1 MSVKEISTIVKTACT
16 AVVATV
22 AAVCLI
28 VLTKNANQTM
38 DSFRKDVSNIKNGVI
53 DVKNDVHDMGDKFN
67 KTFSEENRNRLSS
80 ILKKVDKSVLTD
92 ENIVRTSNSL
102 STVNRIANGA
112 SVVGNVLGFAW
123 RNIIGG

>member
-1 MSVKEISTIVKTACT
+1 MGVKEISTIVKTACSV
-16 AVVATV
+16 VVATV

-80 ILKKVDKSVLTD
+80 ILNKVDDQVLSG
-92 ENIVRTSNSL
+92 ENIRKVENSL
-102 STVNRIANGA
+102 STANNVASGA
-112 SVVGNVLGFAW
+112 RTVGNWFSFAW
-123 RNIIGG
+123 HMMAG